1 MSVSRFHDLRFLPHP
16 NFPGAEKVFARMQT
30 VPKFVFSRDVIEWLV
45 EHSNDYDHAVA
56 VAIGAGRT
64 ELPYA
69 TMLVEWEDT
78 SAERIFWLIEG
89 AQGNSYRI
97 WPAFHYPRASRSI
110 VFGAH
115 FPASFDQ
122 NGAAFVRRYQGA
134 VPSPQM
140 RSFIESYAPTAGIAL
155 CLAMT
160 LHVRGIITRTPAP
173 ISPKL
178 DAARIK
184 RGKPPITKDYVTVH
198 IGYTTDRHGREHAYE
213 EGRGHVKPHVRS
225 GHYKNQA
232 FGTGRQDRKRI
243 WINAYLVNYGP
254 GTKIESPPQYLVVP

>member
-1 MSVSRFHDLRFLPHP
+1 LPVSRFHDLRFVAHP
-16 NFPGAEKVFARMQT
+16 NFPGSGEVFARMQSA
-30 VPKFVFSRDVIEWLV
+30 PKFVFSRDVMGWLE
-45 EHSNDYDHAVA
+45 EHSRDYEHAVA
-56 VAIGAGRT
+56 VAIDADRT

-69 TMLVEWEDT
+69 NMLVEWEDN
-78 SAERIFWLIEG
+78 SSERAFWLIEG
-89 AQGNSYRI
+89 GPGNSYRI
-97 WPAFHYPRASRSI
+97 WPAFHFPRAKRDF
-110 VFGAH
+110 VFGYS
-115 FPASFDQ
+115 FPASFTS
-122 NGAAFVRRYQGA
+122 NGSALVQRYDGPM
-134 VPSPQM
+134 PSPEM

-160 LHVRGIITRTPAP
+160 LHVRGIITREPAP

-184 RGKPPITKDYVTVH
+184 RGKPPITRDYVTVH
-198 IGYTTDRHGREHAYE
+198 IGYATDRHGKQLVYE

-232 FGTGRQDRKRI
+232 VGPGRQEHKRI

-254 GTKIESPPQYLVVP
+254 DTTIEPPPQYLVVP